1 MVVAI
6 RPSEKEVERRQE
18 LIAQSKVRPL
28 TDKEARELYTMMHKE
43 LHYSYVTGEIGSLAF
58 FLIHFALDHLFDA
71 EQRGLNRW
79 Q

>member
-1 MVVAI
+1 MVTAI
-6 RPSEKEVERRQE
+6 RPSKGEIEHRQE

-28 TDKEARELYTMMHKE
+28 ADNEFRELYTVLHKE

-58 FLIHFALDHLFDA
+58 FVIHYSLDHLLDA

-79 Q
+79 